1 MKKIAII
8 TLAVALE
15 GEKGYTRFRSLAEI
29 LSQWYEVDLITS
41 TFQHWEKK
49 QRSYAQEQRT
59 NLSYNVQLA
68 FEPGYKKNVDI
79 KRVISHRIVVK
90 NILNLLKKKPY
101 DLIYCIIPDN
111 RVAAKVGEYAKRNK
125 ISYIVDVEDL
135 WPEAMEMV
143 SPFPNCIN
151 RILFKSY
158 RNNAL
163 VAYQNADAFIGT
175 SDEYRDVPSKLYG
188 ICGKPSHTVYVGCEV
203 GEFDKGVKE
212 YLTDIEKPQGEWWVT
227 YAGNLGSS
235 YDISTLIKTAQELY
249 EDGFLKIHIK
259 ILGGGPL
266 ENEFKRIAREK
277 PCNVEFI
284 GYVPYKKMAAFLA
297 KSDVLINSFVKKAP
311 QSIVTKIGDYLS
323 AGKPIIN
330 TLSSEE
336 FKKKV
341 ESDGFGVNVEAEN
354 VGALKECILSL
365 YNDSNLCKRMGEKS
379 RQIAEEQFDRKKSY
393 MIIKEMI
400 ATLID
405 RNRVER
411 CKD

>member
-1 MKKIAII
+1 MKKIVII

-49 QRSYAQEQRT
+49 QRSYAQEQSIG
-59 NLSYNVQLA
+59 LPYNVQLA

-79 KRVISHRIVVK
+79 RRVISHRIVVK

-111 RVAAKVGEYAKRNK
+111 RVAAKVGEYAKKNK
-125 ISYIVDVEDL
+125 INYIVDIEDL

-143 SPFPNCIN
+143 SPFPTCIN
-151 RILFKSY
+151 HILFKSY
-158 RNNAL
+158 RKNAL
-163 VAYQNADAFIGT
+163 VAYKSADAFVGT
-175 SDEYRDVPSKLYG
+175 SDEYRDVPANLYG
-188 ICGKPSHTVYVGCEV
+188 ICGKPSHTVYVGCELS
-203 GEFDKGVKE
+203 EFDKGVKE
-212 YLTDIEKPQGEWWVT
+212 YFVSIEKNQGEWWVT

-249 EDGFLKIHIK
+249 KDGFLQIHIK
-259 ILGGGPL
+259 ILGSGPL
-266 ENEFKRIAREK
+266 ENHFKYIANQK
-277 PCNVEFI
+277 SCNVEFV
-284 GYVPYKKMAAFLA
+284 GYTPYRKMAAFLT

-336 FKKKV
+336 FRKKV

-354 VGALKECILSL
+354 IVALKESILSL
-365 YNDSNLCKRMGEKS
+365 YNNPDLCHIMGEKS
-379 RQIAEEQFDRKKSY
+379 RQVAEEQFDRKKSY

-400 ATLID
+400 DKLI
-405 RNRVER
+405 NR
-411 CKD
+411 